1 VQQPERPSEQHLAA
15 HASASSPQST
25 VQRMLAALQRWQ
37 QPWPL
42 PLRALFIGM
51 LLYLL
56 LPIYGLPTW
65 QWQGNDVPDA
75 ELSRQL
81 NKITDFHQQYGD
93 SGWPALRAQLQ
104 LNRLAAYEAELTA
117 RQSSFATQLRDDNWA
132 EATEFII
139 QHVSQN
145 IKAGDQVGGK
155 AGGLALQRCECR
167 NNLCALAFTAPEGLT
182 PALQAQVLQLASALK
197 TAGLEYHQ
205 LKQQRQTLHLELKSD
220 KTLVFYFWQRWQL
233 APRAKAQWQQQ
244 IRDWLALVATQPAEP
259 ENAGPA
265 DKQGGG
271 Q

>member
-1 VQQPERPSEQHLAA
+1 MQQSERQPEQHLKA
-15 HASASSPQST
+15 HASASSPQSA
-25 VQRMLAALQRWQ
+25 VQRMRAALLKRWQ

-56 LPIYGLPTW
+56 LPVYGLPTW
-65 QWQGNDVPDA
+65 QWQGTDVPEA
-75 ELSRQL
+75 ELSSQL
-81 NKITDFHQQYGD
+81 GKITDFHQQYGD

-145 IKAGDQVGGK
+145 IKAG
-155 AGGLALQRCECR
+155 GLALQRCECR

-220 KTLVFYFWQRWQL
+220 KALVFYFWQRWQL
-233 APRAKAQWQQQ
+233 APSAKAQWQQQ
-244 IRDWLALVATQPAEP
+244 IRDWLSLVATQPAEP